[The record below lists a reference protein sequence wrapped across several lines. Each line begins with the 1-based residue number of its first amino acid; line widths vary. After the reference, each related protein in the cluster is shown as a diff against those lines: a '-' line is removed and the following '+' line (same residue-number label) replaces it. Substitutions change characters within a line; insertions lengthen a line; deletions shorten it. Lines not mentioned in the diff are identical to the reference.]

1 MNFITKART
10 HLSTVIMPEPSKFGD
25 RGAGFV
31 EYTAII
37 LIVAAIAVALYGL
50 GLQTDISGTI
60 GDRVDE
66 VLQGPGG
73 SGGGDGGGS
82 EGGGE

>member
-1 MNFITKART
+1 MNFMNKARS
-10 HLSTVIMPEPSKFGD
+10 HLSNIISPEPSETDDK
-25 RGAGFV
+25 GAGFV

-37 LIVAAIAVALYGL
+37 LIVAAIAVALYSL

-73 SGGGDGGGS
+73 NSDSGSDSGGG
-82 EGGGE
+82 E